1 MALASGKRR
10 RVDSE
15 LHRDGRFVDGDVR
28 QRRGILN
35 RGDGLAD
42 SNAFDSG
49 DGDDVADFGLRV
61 YLAIDASPEDV
72 VRDARRV
79 CTVDGFRTRSPDL
92 VEVFRA
98 LTAETRSS

>member
-1 MALASGKRR
+1 MASSTKTAVERT
-10 RVDSE
+10 
-15 LHRDGRFVDGDVR
+15 
-28 QRRGILN
+28 I
-35 RGDGLAD
+35 
-42 SNAFDSG
+42 
-49 DGDDVADFGLRV
+49 
-61 YLAIDASPEDV
+61 AIDASPEDV